1 MSNLK
6 LLYPVHTPDK
16 RLLLPAGTVLSEET
30 MDALIS
36 SSKDESYRASSVQIS
51 SSIKKDLVNFISQP
65 PYHVIFSDQEKI
77 SDLFNLLDS
86 VNIVIPVL
94 QSLDYFKQYD
104 LLTYR
109 HILVVSAVSTLLAKE
124 LLSDHKGL
132 IQEAAIAPPA
142 HDFGKICV
150 PLQILNKTDPL
161 TRSELSILRHHPVA
175 GYVLLSYYLRDHQSL
190 AVRVARDHHERRDG
204 SGYPRGIRL
213 MDPMVE
219 IVAVCDVYDALISSR
234 PYRPISYDNR
244 TALEEITSMA
254 ERNQI
259 RWEAVKAL
267 VACNRKAKPNFTE
280 CEVSLEKRGVPPP
293 GNVYGVISDEKSPLP
308 DANDIKKVN

>member
-6 LLYPVHTPDK
+6 LLYHVHTPDN

-36 SSKDESYRASSVQIS
+36 SSKDVSHRASSQLLRS
-51 SSIKKDLVNFISQP
+51 SVKKDLVNFISQP
-65 PYHVIFSDQEKI
+65 PYHVIFADQEQI
-77 SDLFNLLDS
+77 ADLLNLLDS
-86 VNIVIPVL
+86 INIVVPVL

-124 LLSDHKGL
+124 LLSDYKGL

-150 PLQILNKTDPL
+150 PLQILNKVDPL

-204 SGYPRGIRL
+204 SGYPRGTRL
-213 MDPMVE
+213 TDPVVE
-219 IVAVCDVYDALISSR
+219 IVAVADVYDALISSR
-234 PYRPISYDNR
+234 PYRPVSYDNR

-259 RWEAVKAL
+259 GWKVVKAL
-267 VACNRKAKPNFTE
+267 VACNRKSKPHYTE
-280 CEVSLEKRGVPPP
+280 CEVSVEKRGVPPP
-293 GNVYGVISDEKSPLP
+293 GNVYGVISNEKGHLP
-308 DANDIKKVN
+308 DANDNKQFN